1 MKLIL
6 SLLFFCFYLIK
17 INSDTECPNLNSI
30 GDRRENKNSLRLV
43 QYNVEWLFIDY
54 YLSSDCPGQG
64 CSWHSNEEAKTHL
77 DFVSNV
83 VNYLQPDIIN
93 FCEIEGCDE
102 LNMLR
107 EKLDNSY
114 NPYLKKGTDTGT
126 GQNVGMLTRLDPL
139 INLYRS
145 DEKINYPI
153 SGTKCGNT
161 SVSGTTGVSKHFI
174 TEFNFGGYNI
184 SFISAHLIAIPTE
197 PARCVQREGQA
208 QILQNII
215 ASYIDKKYEIIVIG
229 DMNDYDSEI
238 LDVNSNEPIS
248 RVLDILKGLDGE
260 KKNIYNLKN
269 IAYRF
274 EQKERYSEWYNSD
287 NDCSTTSLKDYSMID
302 HILVTENIDK
312 LIANAFIYHGYNEY
326 CGKMNSDHFPVVVD
340 FIL

>member
-6 SLLFFCFYLIK
+6 SFLFFCFYLIK

-30 GDRRENKNSLRLV
+30 GDRRKNKNSLRVV

-54 YLSSDCPGQG
+54 YSSSDCPGEG
-64 CSWHSNEEAKTHL
+64 CSWHSNEEAETHL

-107 EKLDNSY
+107 EKLDNTY

-126 GQNVGMLTRLDPL
+126 GQNVGMLTRVDPL

-161 SVSGTTGVSKHFI
+161 SVTGTTGVSKHFI
-174 TEFNFGGYNI
+174 TEFNFGDYNI

-260 KKNIYNLKN
+260 KKNTYNLKN

-274 EQKERYSEWYNSD
+274 EQNERYSEWYNSD

-312 LIANAFIYHGYNEY
+312 LITNAFIYHGYNEY